1 MRTVIPLAK
10 CSFLSN
16 FSSRAM
22 GRRTVFFVMALFA
35 LFHSPQAFAQRN
47 LVLATDFWPPYRIAA
62 EGGGFKGIDIDI
74 IRAIEKKSGI
84 TIVIEQHPWP
94 RALELLRS
102 GEVDLMCGLA
112 WSAEREL
119 YIHYLSPSYH
129 CVQPVFYARRDSGIR
144 VSRYD
149 DLAGRRIGQSSST
162 VYFEPYN
169 SDISLVKITLPSE
182 PQILQMLSLR
192 RIDLAVG
199 TEPNISWDIKRL
211 GYSGTFI
218 RVDYVPPVRT
228 NLYFGMSK
236 KSDAM
241 NAIPA
246 IERALR
252 ELVEDGTIE
261 RIEEE
266 YR

>member
-10 CSFLSN
+10 CIFLSI
-16 FSSRAM
+16 FSSRAQ
-22 GRRTVFFVMALFA
+22 GRRTAFFVMALFA
-35 LFHSPQAFAQRN
+35 LFHSTLLFAQRT
-47 LVLATDFWPPYRIAA
+47 LVLATDVWPPYRIAV
-62 EGGGFKGIDIDI
+62 EGGGLKGIDIDI

-84 TIVIEQHPWP
+84 AIVIVQHPWP
-94 RALELLRS
+94 RALEMLRS

-112 WSAEREL
+112 RSAEREL

-129 CVQPVFYARRDSGIR
+129 RVQPVFYARRDSGME

-149 DLAGRRIGQSSST
+149 DLAGKRIGQSSST
-162 VYFEPYN
+162 VYFEPFN
-169 SDISLVKITLPSE
+169 SDISLVKIILPSE

-211 GYSGTFI
+211 GYAGAFV
-218 RVDYVPPVRT
+218 RVDYVPLVKT
-228 NLYFGMSK
+228 DLYFGMSK

-241 NAIPA
+241 TAIPA

>member
-10 CSFLSN
+10 CILSSN
-16 FSSRAM
+16 LPSRAM
-22 GRRTVFFVMALFA
+22 GRRIIFLVLVLFV
-35 LFHSPQAFAQRN
+35 LFHSPLLFAQRT
-47 LVLATDFWPPYRIAA
+47 LVLATDVWPPYRIAA
-62 EGGGFKGIDIDI
+62 EGVGLKGIDIDI

-129 CVQPVFYARRDSGIR
+129 RVQPVFYARRDSGMK

-149 DLAGRRIGQSSST
+149 DLAGKRIGQSSST
-162 VYFEPYN
+162 VYFEPFN
-169 SDISLVKITLPSE
+169 SDISLVKIILPSE

-199 TEPNISWDIKRL
+199 TEPNISWDIKNL
-211 GYSGTFI
+211 GYSGLFV

-241 NAIPA
+241 TAIPA

>member
-10 CSFLSN
+10 CIFPSDFP
-16 FSSRAM
+16 SRAM
-22 GRRTVFFVMALFA
+22 GRRTVFFVMAFFA
-35 LFHSPQAFAQRN
+35 LSCSSLLFAQRT
-47 LVLATDFWPPYRIAA
+47 LVLATDVWPPYRIAA
-62 EGGGFKGIDIDI
+62 EGGGLKGIDIDI

-84 TIVIEQHPWP
+84 TIVIEQHPWA
-94 RALELLRS
+94 RSLEMLRS

-119 YIHYLSPSYH
+119 YIHFLSPAYH
-129 CVQPVFYARRDSGIR
+129 RVQPVFYARRDSGIQ

-149 DLAGRRIGQSSST
+149 DLAGKRIGQSSST
-162 VYFEPYN
+162 VYFEPFN

-211 GYSGTFI
+211 GYAGLFV

-236 KSDAM
+236 ESDAM